1 MSRKDTQTEMLEAAA
16 AEVAETGAVTM
27 EDGSVVTFG
36 AKAKMKK
43 TADTDTGE
51 CKFLLKNGSIV
62 PFNIPG
68 FDQAASVQFRVL
80 ACHGALQ
87 MIGDSAVKANDADD
101 IEHAV
106 RTKIKAIEAGKFDTR
121 ESGTGIAGLA
131 DVALATCRQA
141 NMNPD
146 ETHASGV
153 TNLTF
158 ARSVLMSWT
167 PEQFAAHKASPEIS
181 YHLKAIQMEK
191 AKAKLE
197 AAGAGGSVGGASVF

>member
-1 MSRKDTQTEMLEAAA
+1 MTRKDPQTEMLEAAA
-16 AEVAETGAVTM
+16 NEVAETGAVTM
-27 EDGSVVTFG
+27 NDGSVVTFG

-43 TADTDTGE
+43 TYNVETGE
-51 CKFLLKNGSIV
+51 CRFDLKNGSV
-62 PFNIPG
+62 VKFTVPG
-68 FDQAASVQFRVL
+68 FDPAMSLQIRTTS
-80 ACHGALQ
+80 CHGVVQ
-87 MIGDSAVKANDADD
+87 MAGDAAVKASEPDD

-106 RTKIKAIEAGKFDTR
+106 RQKLKAIESGRFDTR

-158 ARSVLMSWT
+158 ARNILMGWT
-167 PEQFAAHKASPEIS
+167 PEQFSAHKASPEIS
-181 YHLKAIQMEK
+181 YHLKAIAMEK
-191 AKAKLE
+191 AAAKLQ
-197 AAGAGGSVGGASVF
+197 ASGGSVGGAGVF

>member
-1 MSRKDTQTEMLEAAA
+1 MARNKDTQTEMLEAAA
-16 AEVAETGAVTM
+16 AEVESTGATTM

-43 TADTDTGE
+43 TADVETGE
-51 CKFLLKNGSIV
+51 CKFLLKNGSVV

-68 FDQAASVQFRVL
+68 FDPAASIQIRTL

-158 ARSVLMSWT
+158 ARNILMGWT

-181 YHLKAIQMEK
+181 YHLKAIAMEK
-191 AKAKLE
+191 AAAKLQ
-197 AAGAGGSVGGASVF
+197 ASGGATTGASVF

>member
-16 AEVAETGAVTM
+16 NEVAETGAITM

-43 TADTDTGE
+43 TADVDTGE
-51 CKFLLKNGSIV
+51 CKFLLKNGSVV

-68 FDQAASVQFRVL
+68 FDPAASIQIRTL

-121 ESGTGIAGLA
+121 ESGAGIAGLA
-131 DVALATCRQA
+131 DVVEATCRQFGL
-141 NMNPD
+141 NPSD
-146 ETHASGV
+146 THASGV
-153 TNLTF
+153 TNQAY
-158 ARSVLMSWT
+158 ARGVLMGWT

-181 YHLKAIQMEK
+181 YHLKAIAMEK
-191 AKAKLE
+191 AAAKLQ
-197 AAGAGGSVGGASVF
+197 ASGGATSGASVF

>member
-1 MSRKDTQTEMLEAAA
+1 
-16 AEVAETGAVTM
+16 
-27 EDGSVVTFG
+27 
-36 AKAKMKK
+36 MKK
-43 TADTDTGE
+43 TADVETGD
-51 CKFLLKNGSIV
+51 CKFLLKNGSVV

-68 FDQAASVQFRVL
+68 FDPAASIQIRTL

-153 TNLTF
+153 TNLVY
-158 ARSVLMSWT
+158 ARKTLMGWT
-167 PEQFAAHKASPEIS
+167 PEQFASHKASLEIS
-181 YHLKAIQMEK
+181 TILKAIAYEK
-191 AKAKLE
+191 AEAKLQ
-197 AAGAGGSVGGASVF
+197 AAGVTTPSASVFYTHFWQV